1 MGLFTHL
8 RVDEGSANAG
18 HGGTDDAVAP
28 KRVTARAAPCP
39 VMKYSPLAPSI
50 TSRARTSNAYPILI
64 LILILTLTLIVRVAP
79 LLAIRD
85 LLVLLTRRR
94 LRFCSAGS

>member
-18 HGGTDDAVAP
+18 HGGTDDAVGP

-50 TSRARTSNAYPILI
+50 TSRVRTSNAYPILT
-64 LILILTLTLIVRVAP
+64 LTLTLIVRVAT

-85 LLVLLTRRR
+85 LLVLLTRLR